1 MKCKSPLWIRRRFT
15 QMLISL
21 VHELTKLPL
30 ASTPKHMTMVLCPL
44 LEPIV
49 GFLFSH
55 ILMGKFVKVLVDVV
69 SSVLNIVLLNP
80 TLNAMLYKKTLAM
93 RVVGWKSYH
102 KKWLLAFL
110 LHIMMVGG
118 IASKVIF
125 ESHIDFG
132 FVMMILI
139 IMWEASKWSMRLID
153 PLCL

>member
-1 MKCKSPLWIRRRFT
+1 MKCKSLLWLRRGFT
-15 QMLISL
+15 HMLISL
-21 VHELTKLPL
+21 VHKLIKLPL

-55 ILMGKFVKVLVDVV
+55 ILMGKYVKVHVDMVF
-69 SSVLNIVLLNP
+69 SVLNIVPLNP
-80 TLNAMLYKKTLAM
+80 TFNAMLYKKTLAM
-93 RVVGWKSYH
+93 RVVRWKSYH

-118 IASKVIF
+118 KASKVVF

-132 FVMMILI
+132 FVKMIWI
-139 IMWEASKWSMRLID
+139 IMWEALEQSMRLID